1 MLEKEIAKLYGTLQ
15 FKADY
20 RPLLVFKQSLVKTD
34 SELKRLMKS
43 LDLVQ
48 AKIKR
53 LGSGSNVA
61 QATKIFQAQQTAAI
75 KNGKLFATMET
86 QRLAAIKKEAAA
98 RKVVDSADTSAAKN
112 QLSIRREAARLA
124 EAQRLT
130 ARRDQIHGIR
140 TTQAQARLL
149 AIQAAEEHR
158 HNSRQSQLQRTQQRL
173 HTNISNGHQSITS
186 GLTSLAASS
195 GFGGGIGGGLTSFA
209 SNLSTG
215 SMAVSGFSALVIA
228 AGAALK
234 GYADAV
240 TDTTQKRLN
249 TRAQFAAVDT
259 DDPTSGKRAE
269 SRFYKLANKL
279 GLNAAETAPEYT
291 KMQQTLKVAGLKEDQ
306 RDHVADSILSYA
318 KGSNLSSDDVGR
330 VNKVISQIM
339 GKNQFMSEEVK
350 GQLGEVLPLAV
361 GYLAEAWAE
370 QNKTGLK
377 GQEAYTALFKDME
390 SGKAK
395 GASVNPTIMRL
406 MDKLKEH
413 ANDGGRLDQAMQS
426 HQSSLNRRQ
435 NIYDASYES
444 ANYAGKSLT
453 GKLGAMD
460 VARKDLDR
468 QMEYLAEDMKE
479 IMDKAG
485 ESAGHLLEY
494 LALGADALDRLIQ
507 LGNGNKGAFDD
518 LFSKPEEI
526 ENFHKLVGQVSG
538 LFDNIGAAI
547 DKINEATGTVGFSPE
562 FKSTLQEIEA
572 ISNAIAET
580 WKFITDKLTRA
591 TKMRDQKL
599 MDAKAEGRE
608 ATTYELNKATVQGIS
623 GFGADP
629 KDMSNDAYQAM
640 LEQRPKTF
648 AENIGNAMNNP
659 TLLSNVAGLAVTQ
672 SMQLQGVQDSLFVG
686 QQKLTQERLDDK
698 GNPVGVMAPD
708 KAPNVYNITV
718 EPANIK
724 VEAGTDPVAFA
735 REYAAA
741 QTDSW
746 TNAIARLSANQKEL
760 E

>member
-1 MLEKEIAKLYGTLQ
+1 MFEKEIAKLYGTLQ

-20 RPLLVFKQSLVKTD
+20 KPLLVFKQQIVKTD

-43 LDLVQ
+43 LDQVQ

-53 LGSGSNVA
+53 LGSGSNIA

-86 QRLAAIKKEAAA
+86 QKLAAIKKEAAA

-112 QLSIRREAARLA
+112 QLAIRREAARLA
-124 EAQRLT
+124 EHQRLT

-158 HNSRQSQLQRTQQRL
+158 HNSRQNQLQRAQQRL
-173 HTNISNGHQSITS
+173 HTNVSSGHQRLTS

-195 GFGGGIGGGLTSFA
+195 GFGGGVGGGLTSFMSSVGGA
-209 SNLSTG
+209 SIAAG
-215 SMAVSGFSALVIA
+215 GFGIALIA

-306 RDHVADSILSYA
+306 RDHVADSLLSYA
-318 KGSNLSSDDVGR
+318 KGASLSSDDVGR
-330 VNKVISQIM
+330 VNKVISQIL
-339 GKNQFMSEEVK
+339 GKNQFMSEEVR
-350 GQLGEVLPLAV
+350 GQLGEVTPLAV

-390 SGKAK
+390 SGKAS

-426 HQSSLNRRQ
+426 HQSSLNRRR
-435 NIYDASYES
+435 NIYDANYES

-453 GKLGAMD
+453 GKLGAMY
-460 VARKDLDR
+460 VARKDLDHH
-468 QMEYLAEDMKE
+468 MEYLAEDMKG

-485 ESAGHLLEY
+485 EKAGHLLEY
-494 LALGADALDRLIQ
+494 LTLGVDALDRLIQ
-507 LGNGNKGAFDD
+507 LADGNKGAFDD
-518 LFSKPEEI
+518 LFTSQEDIKA
-526 ENFHKLVGQVSG
+526 FHTMVDQISG
-538 LFDNIGAAI
+538 LFDNIGIAL
-547 DKINEATGTVGFSPE
+547 DKIGEVTGTVGFAPE
-562 FKSTLQEIEA
+562 FESTLKEIEM
-572 ISNAIAET
+572 ISNAIAKAWE
-580 WKFITDKLTRA
+580 FITSKIDRA
-591 TKMRDQKL
+591 TKLRDQQEIE
-599 MDAKAEGRE
+599 DKAEGKQTGTI
-608 ATTYELNKATVQGIS
+608 AKNIATVKGML

-629 KDMSNDAYQAM
+629 KNMANDDYQAM
-640 LEQRPKTF
+640 VDQRPKTF
-648 AENIGNAMNNP
+648 ASSVADALGNPA
-659 TLLSNVAGLAVTQ
+659 LFSNMASLNATP
-672 SMQLQGVQDSLFVG
+672 SMQLGSIREGMFA
-686 QQKLTQERLDDK
+686 TQMERTKQRATEAKPNATNDR
-698 GNPVGVMAPD
+698 PVEPIIYKV
-708 KAPNVYNITV
+708 NV
-718 EPANIK
+718 EPAQIT
-724 VEAGTDPVAFA
+724 VTGVSDPMEVSKLVD
-735 REYAAA
+735 A
-741 QTDSW
+741 QLADHWNRS
-746 TNAIARLSANQKEL
+746 IAKLSANQKEV

>member
-20 RPLLVFKQSLVKTD
+20 RPLLVFKQSVVKTD

-53 LGSGSNVA
+53 LGSGYNVA

-75 KNGKLFATMET
+75 KNGKLFATLET
-86 QRLAAIKKEAAA
+86 QRLAAIKREAEA
-98 RKVVDSADTSAAKN
+98 RKKVDSADTSAAKN
-112 QLSIRREAARLA
+112 QFSIRREAARLA

-435 NIYDASYES
+435 NIYDANYES

-468 QMEYLAEDMKE
+468 QMEYLAEDMKG

-507 LGNGNKGAFDD
+507 LGNGNKG
-518 LFSKPEEI
+518 
-526 ENFHKLVGQVSG
+526 
-538 LFDNIGAAI
+538 
-547 DKINEATGTVGFSPE
+547 
-562 FKSTLQEIEA
+562 
-572 ISNAIAET
+572 
-580 WKFITDKLTRA
+580 
-591 TKMRDQKL
+591 
-599 MDAKAEGRE
+599 
-608 ATTYELNKATVQGIS
+608 
-623 GFGADP
+623 
-629 KDMSNDAYQAM
+629 
-640 LEQRPKTF
+640 
-648 AENIGNAMNNP
+648 
-659 TLLSNVAGLAVTQ
+659 
-672 SMQLQGVQDSLFVG
+672 
-686 QQKLTQERLDDK
+686 
-698 GNPVGVMAPD
+698 
-708 KAPNVYNITV
+708 
-718 EPANIK
+718 
-724 VEAGTDPVAFA
+724 
-735 REYAAA
+735 
-741 QTDSW
+741 
-746 TNAIARLSANQKEL
+746 
-760 E
+760 